1 MRCWVRPNPQA
12 IGAATMPTPDR
23 RTRVN
28 VAVRTNHHQMLRHL
42 AAAMET
48 TVQSILDRVLEQALI
63 DVDNMT
69 VKELSDWVN
78 TLHEI
83 FPQGTGDMTGRRNRS

>member
-1 MRCWVRPNPQA
+1 
-12 IGAATMPTPDR
+12 MPAPDR

-48 TVQSILDRVLEQALI
+48 TVQNILDRVLEQALI
-63 DVDNMT
+63 DVENMT
-69 VKELSDWVN
+69 VKELSNWVN
-78 TLHEI
+78 TLHEL
-83 FPQGTGDMTGRRNRS
+83 FPQGTGDMTRRRNRS

>member
-1 MRCWVRPNPQA
+1 MQP
-12 IGAATMPTPDR
+12 PDR

-28 VAVRTNHHQMLRHL
+28 VAVSTNHHQILRHL

-48 TVQSILDRVLEQALI
+48 TVQDILGRVLEQALI

-69 VKELSDWVN
+69 VKELSNWVN
-78 TLHEI
+78 TLHEVV
-83 FPQGTGDMTGRRNRS
+83 PQDTTTTTRHRKQP

>member
-1 MRCWVRPNPQA
+1 
-12 IGAATMPTPDR
+12 MPTPDR

-48 TVQSILDRVLEQALI
+48 HLDIDALI
-63 DVDNMT
+63 A
-69 VKELSDWVN
+69 LA
-78 TLHEI
+78 
-83 FPQGTGDMTGRRNRS
+83 R

>member
-1 MRCWVRPNPQA
+1 
-12 IGAATMPTPDR
+12 MPTPDR

-48 TVQSILDRVLEQALI
+48 TVQNILDRVLEQALI

-69 VKELSDWVN
+69 VKELSNWAN
-78 TLHEI
+78 TLHEV
-83 FPQGTGDMTGRRNRS
+83 FPRGTGATTSRRNQS

>member
-1 MRCWVRPNPQA
+1 
-12 IGAATMPTPDR
+12 MPTPDR
-23 RTRVN
+23 RIRVN

-48 TVQSILDRVLEQALI
+48 TVQNILDRVLEQALI
-63 DVDNMT
+63 DVENMT
-69 VKELSDWVN
+69 VKELSHWVN

-83 FPQGTGDMTGRRNRS
+83 FPQGTNDMTGRRNRS

>member
-1 MRCWVRPNPQA
+1 
-12 IGAATMPTPDR
+12 MPTPDR

-28 VAVRTNHHQMLRHL
+28 VAVRTHHHQMLRHL

-48 TVQSILDRVLEQALI
+48 TVQSILDRVLEQSLI

-69 VKELSDWVN
+69 VKELSNWVN
-78 TLHEI
+78 TLHEV
-83 FPQGTGDMTGRRNRS
+83 FPQDTTTTTRHRKQP

>member
-1 MRCWVRPNPQA
+1 
-12 IGAATMPTPDR
+12 MPTPAR

-48 TVQSILDRVLEQALI
+48 TVQNILDRVLEQALI

-69 VKELSDWVN
+69 VKELNNWVN
-78 TLHEI
+78 TLHET
-83 FPQGTGDMTGRRNRS
+83 FPQRSGAMTSRRNLS

>member
-1 MRCWVRPNPQA
+1 
-12 IGAATMPTPDR
+12 MPTPDR

-48 TVQSILDRVLEQALI
+48 TVHNILDRPPEPVLTTA
-63 DVDNMT
+63 
-69 VKELSDWVN
+69 EL
-78 TLHEI
+78 
-83 FPQGTGDMTGRRNRS
+83 PGR

>member
-1 MRCWVRPNPQA
+1 
-12 IGAATMPTPDR
+12 MPTPDR

-48 TVQSILDRVLEQALI
+48 TVQNILDRVLEQALI

-69 VKELSDWVN
+69 VKELSNWAN
-78 TLHEI
+78 TLHET
-83 FPQGTGDMTGRRNRS
+83 FPRGTGATTGRRNQP

>member
-1 MRCWVRPNPQA
+1 
-12 IGAATMPTPDR
+12 MPTPER

-48 TVQSILDRVLEQALI
+48 TVQNILDRVLEQALI
-63 DVDNMT
+63 DVGNMT
-69 VKELSDWVN
+69 VKDLSNWVN
-78 TLHEI
+78 TLHEV
-83 FPQGTGDMTGRRNRS
+83 FPQGAGATAGRRSQS